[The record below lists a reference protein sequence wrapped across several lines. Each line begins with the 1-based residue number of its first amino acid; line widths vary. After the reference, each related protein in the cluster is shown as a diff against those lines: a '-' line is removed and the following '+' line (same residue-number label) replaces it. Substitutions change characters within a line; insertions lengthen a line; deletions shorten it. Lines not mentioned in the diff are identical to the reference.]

1 MPHQHRSAPRPP
13 RNAGSPLLAPALVGT
28 LACALTPTA
37 LAGGGVQWRL
47 EAQVPVMCA
56 ILDVETFADRPASLA
71 IATTC
76 NAERFQLV
84 FGHRTPAP
92 PLRAAHS
99 SAGAAQISGSA
110 VTITSARPG
119 YALTTIDLA
128 APVAPG
134 QVVVTLQPL

>member
-1 MPHQHRSAPRPP
+1 MPHQHQSAPRPP
-13 RNAGSPLLAPALVGT
+13 RNAGSPLLVPVLGGA
-28 LACALTPTA
+28 LACGLVPTA

-56 ILDVETFADRPASLA
+56 ILSVETLADRPASVA

-84 FGHRTPAP
+84 LGHRAPAP
-92 PLRAAHS
+92 PLRAARS
-99 SAGAAQISGSA
+99 SAGAAQISGSV

-128 APVAPG
+128 APVEPG

>member
-1 MPHQHRSAPRPP
+1 MPHQHRSAPRPTWH
-13 RNAGSPLLAPALVGT
+13 AGSSLLAPVAVGA
-28 LACALTPTA
+28 LACGLAPTA

-56 ILDVETFADRPASLA
+56 ILGVETFADRPASLA

-84 FGHRTPAP
+84 LGHRTPTP
-92 PLRAAHS
+92 LLRAVRS

-110 VTITSARPG
+110 VTITSERPG